1 MERFVPKIVE
11 MTIISIYDENMLEY
25 ENYRDFLQDELVR
38 RTSVNRAYSLRA
50 FARSLGL
57 SSGELSEILNGKR
70 ALSSKSAIKIS
81 KAMGLSSMELKHLLK
96 LVSKTK
102 EIELGKEEYQDLFS
116 SNLKQQK
123 LSSDQ
128 FDIVSEWYHFA
139 ILNLA
144 DSKDF
149 EWSYTY
155 ISKKLNIKPYEVKVA
170 IDKMVNVGLIEKM
183 VSKQGK
189 TSYRVSEKYVM
200 SGEDIPSK
208 AVRNYHRQILQKAIE
223 SLEVQTV
230 DERDITGIGLTIDK
244 KDLTKIKK
252 EISDFQDMI
261 VEKYSKGKKERVY
274 KLEVALFALSEE

>member
-1 MERFVPKIVE
+1 MERNVPKVVVIFEVFF
-11 MTIISIYDENMLEY
+11 YDGFMLEY

-38 RTSVNRAYSLRA
+38 RTSVNRSYSLRA

-57 SSGELSEILNGKR
+57 SSGELSEILSGKR
-70 ALSSKSAIKIS
+70 ILSTKSAIKIS
-81 KAMGLSSMELKHLLK
+81 KAMGLSSMELKHLLR
-96 LVSKTK
+96 LVNKSKDPDFN
-102 EIELGKEEYQDLFS
+102 KEEYKDLLS
-116 SNLKQQK
+116 SNFSQQK

-144 DSKDF
+144 ECRDF

-170 IDKMVNVGLIEKM
+170 IDKMVNVGLIEKT

-189 TSYRVSEKYVM
+189 ISYKVSEKYVM

-230 DERDITGIGLTIDK
+230 EERDITGIGLTIDK
-244 KDLTKIKK
+244 KDLIKIKK

-261 VEKYSKGKKERVY
+261 VEKYSKGKKARVY
-274 KLEVALFALSEE
+274 KLEMALFALSEE